1 MSHPT
6 TNKESHMKPFV
17 PVLMTARE
25 RAALLAEF
33 EGSAPHASGMT
44 AASAATPHATSA
56 APAASFVDHM
66 KAALVA
72 AGKRLAEAGAT
83 R

>member
-1 MSHPT
+1 MFHPT
-6 TNKESHMKPFV
+6 TNKESPMKPFI
-17 PVLMTARE
+17 PVLITARE

-33 EGSAPHASGMT
+33 DGSAPHASGMT
-44 AASAATPHATSA
+44 AASAVTPHATSA
-56 APAASFVDHM
+56 APVASFADHL